1 MEIKY
6 NEATYNRPLGDR
18 IIDAPIVLMD
28 LEKYS
33 KQILEEEAWNKNDR
47 NGITVLKTSGLSM
60 VLVWLHA
67 GAELID
73 NQVDGHVTIQ
83 VMEGVIN
90 CNIETSTMALQ
101 KQQILSI
108 HPGIVHSIYAVEKS
122 LLLIT
127 NNAQMEKGS
136 K

>member
-33 KQILEEEAWNKNDR
+33 EQLLEEDGWKKNGR
-47 NGITVLKTSGLSM
+47 NGITILKTSGLSM

-67 GAELID
+67 DAALMD
-73 NQVDGHVTIQ
+73 NLVDGHITIQ
-83 VMEGVIN
+83 VMEGAVN
-90 CNIETSTMALQ
+90 CIIETATMQLQ
-101 KQQILSI
+101 KQQIISI
-108 HPGIVHSIYAVEKS
+108 HPGIVHSIQAVEKS

-127 NNAQMEKGS
+127 TKAEQ
-136 K
+136 